1 MYLTFAEYQTI
12 GGTLNETAY
21 NKYSFRATSIIDNA
35 THERIKAMLVVPDA
49 VLYLERD
56 VIECLNDNDN
66 NISSKSQSVGGV
78 SESESYKAPTE
89 EEKDKK
95 INDLIIDYLSLIIDD
110 NGTSLLYRG
119 AI

>member
-1 MYLTFAEYQTI
+1 M
-12 GGTLNETAY
+12 GGALNEAAFE
-21 NKYSFRATSIIDNA
+21 KYSLRATSIIKNA
-35 THERIKAMLVVPDA
+35 THSRIDNMALVPDE
-49 VLYLERD
+49 VKYLEKD
-56 VIECLNDNDN
+56 IIDTLNSFENV
-66 NISSKSQSVGGV
+66 ISSKSQSVGGV

-95 INDLIIDYLSLIIDD
+95 INDLIVDYLSMATDD